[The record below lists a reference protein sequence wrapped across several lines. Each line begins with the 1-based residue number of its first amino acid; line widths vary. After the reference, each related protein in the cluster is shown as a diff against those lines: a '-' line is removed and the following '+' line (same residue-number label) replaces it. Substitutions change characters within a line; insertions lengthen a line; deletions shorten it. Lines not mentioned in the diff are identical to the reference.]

1 MVPLVTA
8 ISAAAKSLAASDKV
22 KLSAIEASFEVS
34 PLVTVDEAMVTVGHS
49 LGLSVL
55 VEGVETDEQAQLVT
69 ELGCDLAQGF
79 LYAKPMPANKVEEF
93 LASF

>member
-1 MVPLVTA
+1 MQNNADMA
-8 ISAAAKSLAASDKV
+8 IM
-22 KLSAIEASFEVS
+22 
-34 PLVTVDEAMVTVGHS
+34 EAMITVGHS

-69 ELGCDLAQGF
+69 DLDCDLAQGF
-79 LYAKPMPANKVEEF
+79 LYAKPMPAQKMEEF